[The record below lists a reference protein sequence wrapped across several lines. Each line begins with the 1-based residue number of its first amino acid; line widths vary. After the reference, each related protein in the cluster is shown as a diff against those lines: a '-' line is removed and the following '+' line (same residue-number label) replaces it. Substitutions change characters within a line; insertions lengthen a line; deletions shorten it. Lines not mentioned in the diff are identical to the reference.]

1 MCPKIASLDGVE
13 IIQGRLS
20 LGLVGSWPKR
30 AERVQGKATIP
41 QMGAK
46 MLQKLRIHD
55 GGCHLEPWSFSWAV
69 SGAWWK
75 YSRTFLHRKAKH
87 GEVGSHSAQKRPRA
101 LAYQM
106 WSARMELQTSKC
118 IRYNQSPLL
127 GPPGSPE
134 SGLIGSFSSEH
145 AALLDFIPRT
155 FGRCIADPSDAAS
168 RAGCMKQHVD
178 HDKGDMSQES
188 AQDFEA
194 EHRRYK
200 PQLRIDNSSCRSA
213 EVRDSGLQAA
223 PPGAVQSSPR
233 SDSAERPRSSDKT
246 NKTKKLRKRHQ
257 STARHVAHGE
267 VHLRS
272 LSTWEARLAHD
283 LDRRLE
289 WLFHQLSPG
298 RLQDIVKGL
307 ALLEDSADE
316 PPDGKVDPASWIL
329 RRPPQ
334 GFARSIT
341 QQDKYFEGGAGWQET
356 LGDWQR
362 VRRGYRIRKA
372 IYEGRTNRS
381 RTKEIAVGL
390 PRYFQAITNEP

>member
-188 AQDFEA
+188 VQDFEA

-267 VHLRS
+267 DFKTSSRASRYLKIPQMNHRM
-272 LSTWEARLAHD
+272 
-283 LDRRLE
+283 
-289 WLFHQLSPG
+289 
-298 RLQDIVKGL
+298 
-307 ALLEDSADE
+307 
-316 PPDGKVDPASWIL
+316 GKSIQQA
-329 RRPPQ
+329 
-334 GFARSIT
+334 GF
-341 QQDKYFEGGAGWQET
+341 FEGPRKVLRGQSRSKISTSKEEQVGKRPSVTGKGCAVVIEYVKQSMKEEPIEAG
-356 LGDWQR
+356 
-362 VRRGYRIRKA
+362 RRR
-372 IYEGRTNRS
+372 
-381 RTKEIAVGL
+381 
-390 PRYFQAITNEP
+390 

>member
-55 GGCHLEPWSFSWAV
+55 GGCHLEPWSFSWANPV
-69 SGAWWK
+69 TQDS
-75 YSRTFLHRKAKH
+75 SI
-87 GEVGSHSAQKRPRA
+87 AQKDFMLRPRA

-267 VHLRS
+267 DFKTSSRASRYLKIPQMNHRM
-272 LSTWEARLAHD
+272 
-283 LDRRLE
+283 
-289 WLFHQLSPG
+289 
-298 RLQDIVKGL
+298 
-307 ALLEDSADE
+307 
-316 PPDGKVDPASWIL
+316 GKSIQQA
-329 RRPPQ
+329 
-334 GFARSIT
+334 GF
-341 QQDKYFEGGAGWQET
+341 FEGPRKVLRGQSRSKISTSKEEQVGKRPSVTGKGCAVVIEYVKQSMKEEPIEAG
-356 LGDWQR
+356 
-362 VRRGYRIRKA
+362 RRR
-372 IYEGRTNRS
+372 
-381 RTKEIAVGL
+381 
-390 PRYFQAITNEP
+390 